1 MPPFLVCLFV
11 LQDAFVIGLKCV
23 DRFVFILISSSFDV
37 TLILLRYFAIIYS
50 ANG

>member
-23 DRFVFILISSSFDV
+23 DQFVFILISSSFDV
-37 TLILLRYFAIIYS
+37 TLILLRYFAIICS

>member
-1 MPPFLVCLFV
+1 MPPLLVCLFV

-23 DRFVFILISSSFDV
+23 DQFVFILISSSFDV